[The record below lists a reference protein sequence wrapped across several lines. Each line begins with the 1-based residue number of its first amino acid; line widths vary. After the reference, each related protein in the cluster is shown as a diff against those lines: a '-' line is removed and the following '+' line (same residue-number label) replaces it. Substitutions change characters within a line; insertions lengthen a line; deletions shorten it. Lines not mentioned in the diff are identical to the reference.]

1 MYALPLL
8 ALFPGFLS
16 PSAIRNG
23 GGGRAPISCLSAGS
37 FVLLKARDVWLHLHT
52 SVCVCVY
59 VCVCVMCV
67 LACLKPLHPTQ

>member
-16 PSAIRNG
+16 PSAIKEQ
-23 GGGRAPISCLSAGS
+23 GRGESSRFL
-37 FVLLKARDVWLHLHT
+37 FVLLKAREVWLCLHT
-52 SVCVCVY
+52 SDCVCVCVL
-59 VCVCVMCV
+59 VCDVCV